1 MKKTSIK
8 STAYLE
14 GRRDG
19 KGGIPPTA
27 EADPQGR
34 PGFVKRT
41 LFLGDRAMA
50 TVARLFHERDSR
62 LLARLDA
69 RDRRLANARE
79 QTQRS
84 KNMLL
89 ARDGRVDSEQQV
101 LDSERAGRRKKGEHR
116 ADTWGLSRPLH
127 VLFLGAI
134 GIGEVKLNELAF
146 DMLSLP
152 SRDAQLLAIAATLI
166 TLVGALS
173 LAALLRKPKRQGAD
187 RVLIVVTLCTPFLV
201 ALVLAVLRGMFL
213 GYESS
218 AMVSPLTAG
227 ILLGLLNGALF
238 GASLLLSYFAIDP
251 DRKDMDRERK
261 TRFAARIDYGLR
273 RHLLAWREA
282 RCQSLHSRRH
292 KTHGA
297 YRERAAA
304 TSAFFAE
311 TIQLYVSANQRAR
324 DDHLLPECLR
334 SIAAPAPPPVLSRAG
349 ALDCTYC
356 SATVPSTG
364 GVYSMADF
372 STRAPQPNGRRR
384 AERGYL

>member
-8 STAYLE
+8 SNAYLE

-19 KGGIPPTA
+19 KGGIPPTG
-27 EADPQGR
+27 EADPEGR
-34 PGFVKRT
+34 PGFVKRI

-50 TVARLFHERDSR
+50 TVAKLFHARDSR
-62 LLARLDA
+62 TLGKMDA
-69 RDRRLANARE
+69 RDRRLAQARE
-79 QTQRS
+79 QAQRS
-84 KNMLL
+84 KAILL
-89 ARDGRVDSEQQV
+89 AKDGRVDAEQQV

-127 VLFLGAI
+127 LLFLGAI
-134 GIGEVKLNELAF
+134 GVGEVKLNQLAF

-152 SRDAQLLAIAATLI
+152 SRDAQLLAVAATLI

-173 LAALLRKPKRQGAD
+173 LAALLRKPQRQGAD

-201 ALVLAVLRGMFL
+201 AVVLAVLRGAFL
-213 GYESS
+213 GYEST
-218 AMVSPLTAG
+218 ALMSPLMAG
-227 ILLGLLNGALF
+227 VLLGLLNGALF

-251 DRKDMDRERK
+251 DRRDMDRERK
-261 TRFAARIDYGLR
+261 TRFAARVDYGLR
-273 RHLLAWREA
+273 RHLLAWREG
-282 RCQSLHSRRH
+282 RFQSLHSRRH
-292 KTHGA
+292 KIHSA

-334 SIAAPAPPPVLSRAG
+334 SIPGPVPPLVLSRAD
-349 ALDCTYC
+349 ALECTYC
-356 SATVPSTG
+356 STTASSTG
-364 GVYSMADF
+364 AVYAIADF
-372 STRAPQPNGRRR
+372 SRRSSEPNGSRR
-384 AERGYL
+384 AGRGYL